1 MKQKYRL
8 ASKIDAQNAVL
19 NKLMH
24 KLLRAGL
31 PYWQTNEK
39 HQSCHSN
46 VRFSVPSSKGHK
58 DSSKWNLK
66 LVLLFN

>member
-19 NKLMH
+19 NKLTH
-24 KLLRAGL
+24 KFLRAGL

-39 HQSCHSN
+39 ASELS
-46 VRFSVPSSKGHK
+46 
-58 DSSKWNLK
+58 L
-66 LVLLFN
+66 